1 MTILRKSPEVVQLQN
16 FTNSKQSINLDI
28 KNSDKTLK
36 KRKLWIF
43 LGVLLVSILVLAF
56 LIGRVSIAS
65 GDKDNK
71 TYFYCEIPELMATVK
86 LKEEGYRTVKL
97 SLSVK
102 VQGSKSLKYI
112 NKNLPVLQ
120 NAFVLLLSSI
130 RSGDIDS
137 GGFAEKLLNELQKRA
152 ENLFPGMIKAVLIRE
167 ILLQ

>member
-1 MTILRKSPEVVQLQN
+1 MTIFRKNAEVSQLQN
-16 FTNSKQSINLDI
+16 FTNSKQSTKMDI
-28 KNSDKTLK
+28 KNSDKILK

-43 LGVLLVSILVLAF
+43 LVVLMSVLVVGF
-56 LIGRVSIAS
+56 FVGRSFIS
-65 GDKDNK
+65 FGDKDNK
-71 TYFYCEIPELMATVK
+71 TDFYCEIPELIATVK

-120 NAFVLLLSSI
+120 SAFALLLSSI
-130 RSGDIDS
+130 RSGDIES
-137 GGFAEKLLNELQKRA
+137 GGFAEKLLTELQKRA